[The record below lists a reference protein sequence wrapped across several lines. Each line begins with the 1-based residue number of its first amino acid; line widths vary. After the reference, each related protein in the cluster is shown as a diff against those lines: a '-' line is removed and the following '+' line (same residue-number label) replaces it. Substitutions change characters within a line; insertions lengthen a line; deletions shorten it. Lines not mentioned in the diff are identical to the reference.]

1 MDGND
6 GSCAV
11 SVVIEWTGRTAHAL
25 RDALRMTQEAF
36 AAHLGVSRRAIA
48 EWASRPEMRPSR
60 EYQEL
65 LDVALERAPAQAR
78 DRFSALTDVGSGRAG
93 PEALTVAIAV
103 VVNDEPA
110 VLLVCRR
117 GEDGKGISWQFPAGV
132 VKPGVAAGSVAVRE
146 TLAETGIHCSLSKS
160 LGARLH
166 PITSVYC
173 EYFLCEYLSGQAI
186 NRDEVENVCVEWV
199 QVPKLTKFIP
209 ADRIYPPIL
218 EALEGHQ

>member
-1 MDGND
+1 
-6 GSCAV
+6 
-11 SVVIEWTGRTAHAL
+11 
-25 RDALRMTQEAF
+25 
-36 AAHLGVSRRAIA
+36 
-48 EWASRPEMRPSR
+48 MRPSK

-65 LDVALERAPAQAR
+65 LDVALERAPARAR
-78 DRFSALTDVGSGRAG
+78 ERFSALTDAGSGNSR

-110 VLLVCRR
+110 ILLVCRR

-132 VKPGVAAGSVAVRE
+132 VKPGVAAASVAVRE
-146 TLAETGIHCSLSKS
+146 TLAETGIHCSVSRS

-166 PITSVYC
+166 PITSVHC
-173 EYFLCEYLSGQAI
+173 EYFLCDYLSGQAS
-186 NRDEVENVCVEWV
+186 NRDEVENVSVEWA
-199 QVPKLTKFIP
+199 PISKLIKFIP